1 MDDSNTPSDPEPGAP
16 KAGDLPPL
24 PLPAAT
30 PATLATLADPAT
42 PVVAA
47 AHRATPIE
55 AEPLTEAE
63 LKSSLTRPHRMLD
76 VVLGERFRLSANVR
90 TASNLRALVVAL
102 LVCSTLFSLPFAL
115 VDGPGRVLHVAVL
128 FLGSVL
134 LCFPSF
140 LVFASYLGVRLHAA
154 QSLTIA
160 LIIPAAA
167 AVFTL
172 GFAPIYWFLDV
183 TMPPEG
189 GIGGPAVRISL
200 LVLSLALGLSHVN
213 RCLFADAKM
222 RALRDSWP
230 LWLGW
235 QVLLVL
241 LSIRMARTLGLLA

>member
-1 MDDSNTPSDPEPGAP
+1 MDDSNTPSDPTPEAPAVPPAEPNSP
-16 KAGDLPPL
+16 VELMTE
-24 PLPAAT
+24 LPAKVLSA
-30 PATLATLADPAT
+30 
-42 PVVAA
+42 
-47 AHRATPIE
+47 RAE
-55 AEPLTEAE
+55 AEAAEPLSQDEISA
-63 LKSSLTRPHRMLD
+63 SFMRPHRMLD

-90 TASNLRALVVAL
+90 TATNLRGLVAAL
-102 LVCSTLFSLPFAL
+102 LVCSTLFSVPFAL
-115 VDGPGRVLHVAVL
+115 VDGPSRVLHVALL

-160 LIIPAAA
+160 LIIPASA

-183 TMPPEG
+183 TMPEEG
-189 GIGGPAVRISL
+189 GVGGPVIRIVL
-200 LVLSLALGLSHVN
+200 LVLSLGLGLSHVN

-222 RALRDSWP
+222 KALRDNWP

-241 LSIRMARTLGLLA
+241 LSIRMARTLGLLS